1 MTTPPRARVPAHV
14 GQPRS
19 AAAPSPFRQPRAVWA
34 VAFACVIS
42 FMGIG
47 LVDPILPSLA
57 SKLQASPSQ
66 VELLF
71 TSYLVVTAVAML
83 VTGWV
88 SSRLGAKR
96 TLVAGL
102 VLIVVFSAIA
112 GSSGSI
118 AEIVG
123 FRAGWGLGNALF
135 IATSLAVI
143 VGSASGG
150 FSGAIVLYETA
161 LGVGIACGPLLGGL
175 LGNVSWRGPFFGVAV
190 LMLIA
195 LVATATLVP
204 STPRP
209 AERSSITEPLKALRH
224 RSLTT
229 TSLTG
234 LLYNWCFFTIL
245 GYAPFLMNLS
255 PLKLGGVFCAWG
267 VLVAL
272 FAVFGAPAAKARL
285 GTPRTLYCSLAG
297 MALVSLAIGLFPDRR
312 WVVIGATIAS
322 GIFIGLNNTLVTTAV
337 MSIAPVPRPV
347 AAATYGF
354 VRFIGG
360 GLAPFVAGK
369 LVEHYNAHVPFILGA
384 VTVVA
389 SALVLSTVHSAL
401 TAADAEEA
409 QPGPSR
415 ERADAEAAVYEVPGS
430 PEEAILAEE
439 ALLADEGLREGRVTR
454 RSP

>member
-1 MTTPPRARVPAHV
+1 
-14 GQPRS
+14 
-19 AAAPSPFRQPRAVWA
+19 
-34 VAFACVIS
+34 
-42 FMGIG
+42 MGIG

-57 SKLQASPSQ
+57 SKLKASPAQ

-83 VTGWV
+83 ITGWV
-88 SSRLGAKR
+88 SSRIGAKR
-96 TLVAGL
+96 TLVTGL

-112 GSSGSI
+112 GTSGSI
-118 AEIVG
+118 GEIVG

-150 FSGAIVLYETA
+150 FGGAIVLYETA

-195 LVATATLVP
+195 LIATAVLVP

-209 AERSSITEPLKALRH
+209 AQRSSITEPLKALRH
-224 RSLTT
+224 RSLAA
-229 TSLTG
+229 TSVTG
-234 LLYNWCFFTIL
+234 LLYNWTFFTIL
-245 GYAPFLMNLS
+245 GYAPFLMHLS
-255 PLKLGGVFCAWG
+255 PLKLGAVFCAWG

-272 FAVFGAPAAKARL
+272 FAVFGAPALKARL
-285 GTPRTLYCSLAG
+285 GTPRTLYGSLSL
-297 MALVSLAIGLFPDRR
+297 MALVSLAIGIWPEHR
-312 WVVIGATIAS
+312 WVAIGATIAS
-322 GIFIGLNNTLVTTAV
+322 GIFIGVNNTLVTTAV

-360 GLAPFVAGK
+360 GLAPYAAGK
-369 LVEHYNAHVPFILGA
+369 LVEHYSAHVPFILGTI
-384 VTVVA
+384 TVVA
-389 SALVLSTVHSAL
+389 AAVVLSTVHRAL
-401 TAADAEEA
+401 TDADAEEA
-409 QPGPSR
+409 QPGPSH
-415 ERADAEAAVYEVPGS
+415 ERQDAEDAVREVPGLPS
-430 PEEAILAEE
+430 EAILAEE
-439 ALLADEGLREGRVTR
+439 ALLEDHEDWRA
-454 RSP
+454 S